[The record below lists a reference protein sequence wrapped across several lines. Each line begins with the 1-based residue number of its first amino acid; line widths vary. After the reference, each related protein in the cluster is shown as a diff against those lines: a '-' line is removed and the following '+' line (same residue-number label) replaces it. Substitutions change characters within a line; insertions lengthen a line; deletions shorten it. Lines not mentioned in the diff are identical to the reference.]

1 MILRTLGVAKL
12 RSCAHG
18 PSENCLSF
26 LTCQF
31 CGADCVEHP
40 RRVDSNIPPNHPTSY
55 YSFWVRWNISV
66 NCLNLKGRTHGE
78 KSWHPKWWFALH
90 VSQSLVSS
98 PLNIRLGHH
107 PPTTNVSTC
116 AKSITVHIQRLS
128 NWEPCPGRG
137 SPRNAGEAL
146 AGLGSGPCQI
156 CQGALQRID
165 HHGFKN
171 WTYLD
176 LSGLVWP
183 V

>member
-1 MILRTLGVAKL
+1 M
-12 RSCAHG
+12 
-18 PSENCLSF
+18 
-26 LTCQF
+26 
-31 CGADCVEHP
+31 
-40 RRVDSNIPPNHPTSY
+40 
-55 YSFWVRWNISV
+55 
-66 NCLNLKGRTHGE
+66 
-78 KSWHPKWWFALH
+78 
-90 VSQSLVSS
+90 LVST

-107 PPTTNVSTC
+107 PTTNVSTC

-171 WTYLD
+171 WSHKSTYLD
-176 LSGLVWP
+176 LSGLSQSVLQQPKQHFCLAPNHSKSSPQDKLNKQGGIAEVAAGPPSFYHLFRHHLSQTEEIHQAFGSTTPGHHIIHFCQDFQVGPMVNWL
-183 V
+183 